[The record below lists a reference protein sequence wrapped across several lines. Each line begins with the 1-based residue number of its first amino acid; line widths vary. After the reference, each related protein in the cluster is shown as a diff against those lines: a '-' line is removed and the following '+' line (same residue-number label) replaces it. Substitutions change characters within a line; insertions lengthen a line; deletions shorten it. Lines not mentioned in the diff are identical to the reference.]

1 MSKKSR
7 VAAELMK
14 SSVYNPK
21 KLVTDISEYKDIS
34 DTNLI
39 GYHIFSFNQI
49 EKTEKWRKET
59 ISSLM

>member
-1 MSKKSR
+1 
-7 VAAELMK
+7 MK

-59 ISSLM
+59 ISSLT